1 MLSAENAYSAV
12 TAVLPEK
19 SVVEVR
25 DALQEELHIGALMWD
40 GRGTLLSEHRLRR
53 WIPAI
58 SPAKKMLHLLAP
70 SENVEVVERIIIE
83 NARLDKQS
91 AGAVFSNPCSQMY
104 FGADFEKWIQ
114 PGTAQNPTQ
123 NPVQSQNSMDETLS
137 AILCIVGHQHSDKI
151 SRAAIDAG
159 AHGPVVFYSEGRGL
173 RDRLGWLRITKDH
186 EQEVLLV
193 IAEEDDADTIFDAMA
208 DAGQLH
214 LPGRG
219 IMYRIPI
226 SKGMFNLPS
235 RIAHH
240 HHDASMQ
247 QIIHAIDHLSG
258 HQHWRDQSAFDVQG
272 KGRAAGLNSLPKIV
286 EQHNQVCLSVV
297 VERGSSAAVMDTLL
311 DAGAPGLNLNHAKFS
326 VQAET
331 LNSQG
336 LAYSDEFTKIRC
348 ITGADTANAICKK
361 LEECENHRQSNFCA
375 YVNPAPR
382 VATYVP
388 GKKDY
393 RAA

>member
-1 MLSAENAYSAV
+1 MLNVENTYSSV

-19 SVVEVR
+19 SVTEVSN
-25 DALQEELHIGALMWD
+25 ALDSELHIGTLMWE
-40 GRGTLLSEHRLRR
+40 GRGTLLSEGLLRR
-53 WIPAI
+53 WVPAI

-70 SENVEVVERIIIE
+70 TENVEAIERIIVE
-83 NARLDKQS
+83 SAHLDKQS
-91 AGAVFSNPCSQMY
+91 AGAVFSNPCSEMY
-104 FGADFEKWIQ
+104 FGANFEKWIQ
-114 PGTAQNPTQ
+114 PAKSG
-123 NPVQSQNSMDETLS
+123 NSSVAKNDMEETLS
-137 AILCIVGHQHSDKI
+137 AIFCIVGHQNSDKI
-151 SRAAIDAG
+151 GRAAIDAG

-193 IAEEDDADTIFDAMA
+193 IAEEDDADTIFDVMA

-247 QIIHAIDHLSG
+247 QIIHAIDRLAG

-272 KGRAAGLNSLPKIV
+272 RGRAAGLSLPKTV
-286 EQHNQVCLSVV
+286 ELHNQVCLTVIA
-297 VERGSSAAVMDTLL
+297 ERESSDAVMNTLL
-311 DAGAPGLNLNHAKFS
+311 NAGAPGLNLNHAKFS
-326 VQAET
+326 LPSET
-331 LNSQG
+331 LVNEG
-336 LAYSDEFTKIRC
+336 LSLADEFTKIRC
-348 ITGADTANAICKK
+348 VTGADTANLVCKQ
-361 LEECENHRQSNFCA
+361 LEECEKHQQSNFCA